1 MTGLTRDGTAEPAS
15 RHQILGRER
24 GQRNIHF
31 IGSADDEQDWQ
42 PYPGD
47 PFSDDHTD
55 KLLYLLHLYM
65 HDICMDTAVSVHII
79 TMNAAVHVMC
89 TYSIS
94 VALYKKNLNA
104 SNKPSEHP
112 PSGRKMSEGLIT
124 WVGTLA
130 VETKPLHIGIKRV
143 PQCNHIGSTV

>member
-15 RHQILGRER
+15 RDQILGRER
-24 GQRNIHF
+24 GQGNIHF

-47 PFSDDHTD
+47 PFSDDHID

-65 HDICMDTAVSVHII
+65 HDVCMDTAVSVHII
-79 TMNAAVHVMC
+79 TMNAAVRMMC

-94 VALYKKNLNA
+94 VVLFKENLNA
-104 SNKPSEHP
+104 SRPSEHP
-112 PSGRKMSEGLIT
+112 PSGGKMSEGLT
-124 WVGTLA
+124 RWEHWL
-130 VETKPLHIGIKRV
+130 
-143 PQCNHIGSTV
+143 